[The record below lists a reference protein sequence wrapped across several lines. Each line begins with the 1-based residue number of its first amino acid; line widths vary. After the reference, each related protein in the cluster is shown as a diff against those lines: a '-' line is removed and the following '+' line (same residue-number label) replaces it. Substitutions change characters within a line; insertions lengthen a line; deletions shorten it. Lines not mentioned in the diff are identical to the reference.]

1 MGKPLTVILFRH
13 NTNVKRKISLKE
25 MKSKGI
31 LNGPPQSITL
41 LTEDKYQKLITEGV
55 IDENLTFD

>member
-1 MGKPLTVILFRH
+1 
-13 NTNVKRKISLKE
+13 
-25 MKSKGI
+25 MKSKRI

>member
-1 MGKPLTVILFRH
+1 
-13 NTNVKRKISLKE
+13 

-31 LNGPPQSITL
+31 LNGPPQSIIQ
-41 LTEDKYQKLITEGV
+41 LTEDKYQKLLGEGV